1 MSSKTTDI
9 SSKVDKLINS
19 SSVDNLKPK
28 EQDKEKICTDKI
40 KKVEKRF
47 NFFRNKKVSKKNL
60 QDLSKQIRDTLEF
73 VVSAYPENMP
83 QSLLN
88 KLFTLYNYENVILEK
103 LNEKNSDEYQKQVEE
118 LKFKYE
124 SKYKRLSNQMD
135 NIWGNVLSV
144 ILSFSI
150 VAAMVEGISK
160 IDKEYMFLFC
170 LVIVWLGMTLLVFF
184 SNLFENK
191 KLGRETAKFMYII
204 VTILTLIVGTITI
217 YNSQIQNIKNI
228 NSSNENKNNVV
239 IDSNDNSSESTSQIP
254 VIKKAET
261 SQANN

>member
-1 MSSKTTDI
+1 
-9 SSKVDKLINS
+9 
-19 SSVDNLKPK
+19 
-28 EQDKEKICTDKI
+28 
-40 KKVEKRF
+40 
-47 NFFRNKKVSKKNL
+47 
-60 QDLSKQIRDTLEF
+60 
-73 VVSAYPENMP
+73 
-83 QSLLN
+83 
-88 KLFTLYNYENVILEK
+88 
-103 LNEKNSDEYQKQVEE
+103 
-118 LKFKYE
+118 
-124 SKYKRLSNQMD
+124 
-135 NIWGNVLSV
+135 
-144 ILSFSI
+144 
-150 VAAMVEGISK
+150 
-160 IDKEYMFLFC
+160 MFLFC